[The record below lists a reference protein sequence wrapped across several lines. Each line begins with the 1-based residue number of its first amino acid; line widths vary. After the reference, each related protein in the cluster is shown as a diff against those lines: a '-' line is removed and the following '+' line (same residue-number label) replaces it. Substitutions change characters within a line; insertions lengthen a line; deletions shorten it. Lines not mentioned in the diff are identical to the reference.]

1 MFTRLIGTSAAVT
14 LALPGVALAHGG
26 HLGELAGHSHWI
38 GVAALAGA
46 ALIGGLVAAKSKKAR
61 DKNDAAD
68 KSGEEIEPETE
79 AAT

>member
-1 MFTRLIGTSAAVT
+1 MLTRFFGTGAAAVL
-14 LALPGVALAHGG
+14 LAPGAALAHGG